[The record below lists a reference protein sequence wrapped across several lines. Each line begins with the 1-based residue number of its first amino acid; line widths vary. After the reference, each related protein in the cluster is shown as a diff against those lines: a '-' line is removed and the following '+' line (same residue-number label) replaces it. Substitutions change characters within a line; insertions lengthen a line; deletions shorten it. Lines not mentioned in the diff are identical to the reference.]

1 MKLGKVGLPLPF
13 PCVCTIFVA
22 KVAGEHAFIRSPNP
36 ARQNATF
43 YLLTPI
49 PCNFPRST
57 LPPAALVATYETD
70 TPHRTHRLRAPPL
83 QTAAAGRITDF
94 CYNEARSLPFFF
106 TPRAFRSS
114 WLDAE
119 HTHDRT
125 LGFSR
130 LTGHLAVAPV

>member
-70 TPHRTHRLRAPPL
+70 TPHRTHRLRVPPS
-83 QTAAAGRITDF
+83 QTAAARYIMDF
-94 CYNEARSLPFFF
+94 CYNEARILPLFFSH
-106 TPRAFRSS
+106 RVRSVP
-114 WLDAE
+114 
-119 HTHDRT
+119 
-125 LGFSR
+125 LGWMQNIHM
-130 LTGHLAVAPV
+130 TGLGALAV